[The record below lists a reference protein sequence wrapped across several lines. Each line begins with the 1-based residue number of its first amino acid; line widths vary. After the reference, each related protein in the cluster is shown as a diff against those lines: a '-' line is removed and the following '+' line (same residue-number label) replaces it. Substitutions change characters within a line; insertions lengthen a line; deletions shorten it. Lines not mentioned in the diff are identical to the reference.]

1 MAPSFGVPTMWWD
14 RPNEDAA
21 KASSTASGGGSAA
34 TTAAG
39 QEPTREGRPTL
50 PLSATPPGLSLM
62 PEAGVGADGRVASG
76 SFIVDGTGMLL
87 AFDRNMERMTGWN
100 AFEIVGQPKD
110 LGLYEAPDENGQRRY
125 HAMPLYEG
133 RLSRIAQSTT
143 TTLMI
148 NRKDGTKLEVEALVS
163 PLGVAGNRFVV
174 EVQRV
179 LARVQGP
186 LKPAAAE
193 GYDSVTGLPGID
205 LFREKLKESF
215 AATRHAGRPLAVL
228 LVDVDR
234 TAGVTQPGTQV
245 LSNDVIRRIAGI
257 LQASVR
263 MSDPIGRT
271 AQGQFAMVLEGTGRG
286 DARAVG
292 GRMRAMVERFS
303 LGTTPGGADVKATVS
318 IGVACYPADGDS
330 PGELMRRADEALRE
344 AHRLGRNRV
353 WCYVRRPRVNC
364 YTEIYFDGPEGQM
377 LGMSHDLSNSGLFV
391 ETSDQ
396 LPDGMRL
403 GLRFTLPDVNEEV
416 HVVGRVTRRV
426 TAGGVE
432 ASSISGLG
440 IEFERFSDSDRWRL
454 EQFLHTATTSQ
465 PSTD

>member
-1 MAPSFGVPTMWWD
+1 
-14 RPNEDAA
+14 
-21 KASSTASGGGSAA
+21 
-34 TTAAG
+34 
-39 QEPTREGRPTL
+39 
-50 PLSATPPGLSLM
+50 M
-62 PEAGVGADGRVASG
+62 PAAGVGADGRVASG
-76 SFIVDGTGMLL
+76 SFIVDGTGTLL

-133 RLSRIAQSTT
+133 RLSRVAQSTT

-215 AATRHAGRPLAVL
+215 SATRHAGRPLSVL

-234 TAGVTQPGTQV
+234 TQGVTQPGTQV

-303 LGTTPGGADVKATVS
+303 LGTGADGADVKATVS

-403 GLRFTLPDVNEEV
+403 GLRFVLPDVNEEV

-426 TAGGVE
+426 TAGGLE

-440 IEFERFSDSDRWRL
+440 IEFERFSDTDRWRL